1 MLNNLSL
8 FVTIVQAGSL
18 QKAARQV
25 NIPAATLTRR
35 LQKLEE
41 KLGCKLLH
49 RSPRGIKLTSEGE
62 IYFDKCQSLIENLQQ
77 NIQDIQRNNNQAK
90 GTVRV
95 LAPINLSLLLKD
107 FWSDFLAQYPDIHLI
122 LSLNN
127 RNDNLLEQGADLA
140 LRVGKQ
146 QDSSLMQKRLASI
159 PMCIVASKKYLQNHT
174 IINCPDD
181 LSYHHWLIAQP
192 LSVID
197 LTHKNS
203 DETVQLRLHNM
214 SQNMRLQV
222 NEISLC
228 VALAKK
234 GLGLTYVPKNQCQ
247 RELHTGELIRILT
260 DWQLPSRDIYAVWNT
275 QKYLPMRVR
284 VLIDALKEFMGAKLL

>member
-1 MLNNLSL
+1 MLDDFSL
-8 FVTIVQAGSL
+8 FILIAQVGSL
-18 QKAARQV
+18 QQAAKQA

-35 LQKLEE
+35 LQKLEG

-49 RSPRGIKLTSEGE
+49 RSPRGIRLTAEGE

-77 NIQDIQRNNNQAK
+77 NIQDIQHNNNQSK

-95 LAPINLSLLLKD
+95 LAPINLSIVLAD
-107 FWSDFLAQYPDIHLI
+107 FWSDFLSQYPDINLV

-146 QDSSLMQKRLASI
+146 QDSNLIQKRLASV
-159 PMCIVASKKYLQNHT
+159 PMCIVASEKYLQNNPP
-174 IINCPDD
+174 IQCPND
-181 LSYHHWLIAQP
+181 LFQHHWLIAQP

-197 LTHKNS
+197 LTDRESGK
-203 DETVQLRLHNM
+203 EVRIRL
-214 SQNMRLQV
+214 QNNNHRMRLQV

-228 VALAKK
+228 VSLAKQ
-234 GLGLTYVPKNQCQ
+234 GLGLAYIPENQCQ
-247 RELHTGELIRILT
+247 RELQNGGVIQVLPN
-260 DWQLPSRDIYAVWNT
+260 WKLPSRDIYAVWNT
-275 QKYLPMRVR
+275 QKYLPLRVR
-284 VLIDALKEFMGAKLL
+284 VLIDALADFMMMKAL